1 VPGRP
6 RWRPGT
12 GLTGGVDMSLIN
24 VWDDAEG
31 GTSGDEDEVRVRNV
45 HKKDGSCK
53 QFETDNEELAAVR
66 HILDVLDKMDNGQVM
81 VITKDVW

>member
-1 VPGRP
+1 
-6 RWRPGT
+6 
-12 GLTGGVDMSLIN
+12 MSLIN

-31 GTSGDEDEVRVRNV
+31 GSSGDEDEVRVRNV
-45 HKKDGSCK
+45 HKKDGSLK
-53 QFETDNEELAAVR
+53 SFETDSEELAAVR

>member
-1 VPGRP
+1 
-6 RWRPGT
+6 
-12 GLTGGVDMSLIN
+12 MSLIN
-24 VWDDAEG
+24 VWDDAED

-53 QFETDNEELAAVR
+53 RFETDSETLMAVKHIVEL
-66 HILDVLDKMDNGQVM
+66 LDSLDNGQVI